1 MLKYLVKFLWRGIV
15 VFNMAFMLFYVL
27 LVNRGFGVRW

>member
-15 VFNMAFMLFYVL
+15 VSNMAFMLFYVPSA
-27 LVNRGFGVRW
+27 NRGLDVR